1 MDFFNHWLLTIL
13 IFLPTVGAI
22 LVLIAKGRD
31 AIRWTALATTLV
43 TFLVSLLLLTTF
55 NWHQGD
61 HYGYADQGGTVQMV
75 QRADWIPA
83 LGATRIVRTE
93 RWGPLTERRLA
104 LPSGDEIGVGIV
116 EPSWAS
122 VVPLDPRTR
131 QVVEGGFRIL
141 HDPHGLLRSLVAA
154 VGTQTSA

>member
-1 MDFFNHWLLTIL
+1 MPPESIAARVAAWAPEQREILGAGLAAARLILL
-13 IFLPTVGAI
+13 VE
-22 LVLIAKGRD
+22 D
-31 AIRWTALATTLV
+31 ATAYT
-43 TFLVSLLLLTTF
+43 
-55 NWHQGD
+55 
-61 HYGYADQGGTVQMV
+61 
-75 QRADWIPA
+75 QRAEWIHG

-104 LPSGDEIGVGIV
+104 LPSGLELEVGIV

-141 HDPHGLLRSLVAA
+141 HDPHGLLRSLVVA
-154 VGTQTSA
+154 VGARA

>member
-1 MDFFNHWLLTIL
+1 MPPESIAARVAAWAPERCDILGAGLAGSQLILL
-13 IFLPTVGAI
+13 VED
-22 LVLIAKGRD
+22 V
-31 AIRWTALATTLV
+31 TAYTQ
-43 TFLVSLLLLTTF
+43 
-55 NWHQGD
+55 H
-61 HYGYADQGGTVQMV
+61 
-75 QRADWIPA
+75 ADWIHG

-104 LPSGDEIGVGIV
+104 LPSGLELEVGIV

-131 QVVEGGFRIL
+131 AVVEDGFRIL

-154 VGTQTSA
+154 VGARA

>member
-1 MDFFNHWLLTIL
+1 MP
-13 IFLPTVGAI
+13 PT
-22 LVLIAKGRD
+22 
-31 AIRWTALATTLV
+31 
-43 TFLVSLLLLTTF
+43 SLLPESVAARVAAWAPDRREILGAGLADSGSRLILLVEDATAYT
-55 NWHQGD
+55 
-61 HYGYADQGGTVQMV
+61 
-75 QRADWIPA
+75 QRADWIHA

-93 RWGPLTERRLA
+93 RWGPLTQRRLA
-104 LPSGDEIGVGIV
+104 LPSGDEIAVGIV